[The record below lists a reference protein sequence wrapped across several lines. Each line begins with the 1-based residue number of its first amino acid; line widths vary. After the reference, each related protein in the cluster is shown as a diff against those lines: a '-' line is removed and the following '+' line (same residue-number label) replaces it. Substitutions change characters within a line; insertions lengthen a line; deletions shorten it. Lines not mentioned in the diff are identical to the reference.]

1 MTETKIALQEAFN
14 MEADSFTM
22 LGYVEDTVRNLESLD
37 TKEETNHS
45 RIV

>member
-1 MTETKIALQEAFN
+1 MTETKIALQEAFD

-22 LGYVEDTVRNLESLD
+22 LGSMGDTVRNLRSLD

>member
-1 MTETKIALQEAFN
+1 MTETKIASKE
-14 MEADSFTM
+14 EDDSFTM
-22 LGYVEDTVRNLESLD
+22 LGSVGDTVRNLESLD